1 MYLYR
6 ESCIMYMYDVE
17 NLYKELYINKNKL
30 KMNQEIFKNKYHRHI
45 KSVKF
50 GGKYM
55 WIVCIKY
62 QRHIKQYVW

>member
-6 ESCIMYMYDVE
+6 DSCIMYMYDVE

-55 WIVCIKY
+55 
-62 QRHIKQYVW
+62 

>member
-1 MYLYR
+1 
-6 ESCIMYMYDVE
+6 MYMYDVE

-55 WIVCIKY
+55 RIVCIKY
-62 QRHIKQYVW
+62 QRHIKQYVSGSN